1 MFKRSKWM
9 ILVSAMLV
17 LALAL
22 TGCGGEKKEEGDKAP
37 AGDAAGEK
45 KSITIA
51 GSTSVQ
57 PLSEELTKAFQEKN
71 PGVTINVQGGGSSQG
86 VKAASEGI
94 CEIGASSRN
103 LKETEKSLGL
113 TTHQLAIDGIA
124 VVVNPK
130 NTLSDLTAD
139 QVKKIF
145 SGEITNWKEVGGAD
159 GVINVVTREA
169 GSGTRGAFEEL
180 ALGEEVKIT
189 DKAITQASNGAV
201 RQTVAGDEKAIGYLS
216 LGYINEEVKGVK
228 YEGVEPTVEN
238 IKSGAYKVSRPFLY
252 LTKGE
257 AQGVAKDYID
267 FVLSPAGQE
276 IVAKDY
282 ITVK

>member
-9 ILVSAMLV
+9 ILLAAILV
-17 LALAL
+17 MALAL
-22 TGCGGEKKEEGDKAP
+22 TGCGEKKEEGEKAP
-37 AGDAAGEK
+37 AEQSAEK
-45 KSITIA
+45 QSITIA

-57 PLSEELTKAFQEKN
+57 PLSEELVKVFQEKN

-86 VKAASEGI
+86 VKAATEGI
-94 CEIGASSRN
+94 CEIGAASRN
-103 LKETEKSLGL
+103 LKDTEKGL
-113 TTHQLAIDGIA
+113 TTHQIAVDGIA

-130 NTLSDLTAD
+130 NALTELSAD

-145 SGEITNWKEVGGAD
+145 SGKITNWKEVGGAD
-159 GVINVVTREA
+159 GAINVVTREA
-169 GSGTRGAFEEL
+169 GSGTRGAFEEM

-216 LGYINEEVKGVK
+216 LGYVNEEVKGVK
-228 YEGVEPTVEN
+228 YEGTEPTVDN
-238 IKSGAYKVSRPFLY
+238 IKAGNYKISRPFLY

-257 AQGVAKDYID
+257 PQSVAKDYID
-267 FVLSPAGQE
+267 FVLSPEGQE
-276 IVAKDY
+276 IVAKEY

>member
-1 MFKRSKWM
+1 M
-9 ILVSAMLV
+9 IMVAAMLIMA
-17 LALAL
+17 LTLAL
-22 TGCGGEKKEEGDKAP
+22 TGCGGGEKKEEGNNTP
-37 AGDAAGEK
+37 DAQTAEK

-57 PLSEELTKAFQEKN
+57 PLSEELVKAFQDKN

-86 VKAASEGI
+86 VKAATEGI
-94 CEIGASSRN
+94 CEIGAASRN
-103 LKETEKSLGL
+103 LKDTEKGL
-113 TTHQLAIDGIA
+113 TTHQIAIDGIA

-130 NTLSDLTAD
+130 NALAELSAD

-169 GSGTRGAFEEL
+169 GSGTRGAFEEM

-216 LGYINEEVKGVK
+216 LGYMNEEVKGVK
-228 YEGVEPTVEN
+228 YDGVEPTVDN
-238 IKSGAYKVSRPFLY
+238 VKAGNYKVSRPFLY
-252 LTKGE
+252 LTKGDP
-257 AQGVAKDYID
+257 QGVAKDYVD
-267 FVLSPAGQE
+267 FVLSPEGQE

>member
-9 ILVSAMLV
+9 ILLAAILV
-17 LALAL
+17 MALAL
-22 TGCGGEKKEEGDKAP
+22 TGCGEKKEEGEKAP
-37 AGDAAGEK
+37 AEQSAEK
-45 KSITIA
+45 QSITIA

-57 PLSEELTKAFQEKN
+57 PLSEELVKVFQEKN

-86 VKAASEGI
+86 VKAATEGI
-94 CEIGASSRN
+94 CEIGAASRN
-103 LKETEKSLGL
+103 LKDTEKGL
-113 TTHQLAIDGIA
+113 TTHQIAVDGIA
-124 VVVNPK
+124 VVVSPK
-130 NTLSDLTAD
+130 NALTELSAD

-159 GVINVVTREA
+159 GAINVVTREA
-169 GSGTRGAFEEL
+169 GSGTRGAFEEM

-216 LGYINEEVKGVK
+216 LGYVNEEVKGVK
-228 YEGVEPTVEN
+228 YEGTEPTVDN
-238 IKSGAYKVSRPFLY
+238 IKAGNYKVSRPFLY

-257 AQGVAKDYID
+257 PQGVAKDYID
-267 FVLSPAGQE
+267 FVLSPEGQE
-276 IVAKDY
+276 IVAKEY

>member
-1 MFKRSKWM
+1 LFKRSKWM
-9 ILVSAMLV
+9 ILLAAILV
-17 LALAL
+17 MALAL
-22 TGCGGEKKEEGDKAP
+22 TGCGEKKEEGEKAP
-37 AGDAAGEK
+37 AEQSAEK
-45 KSITIA
+45 QSITIA

-57 PLSEELTKAFQEKN
+57 PLSEELVKVFQEKN

-86 VKAASEGI
+86 VKAATEGI
-94 CEIGASSRN
+94 CEIGAASRN
-103 LKETEKSLGL
+103 LKDTEKGL
-113 TTHQLAIDGIA
+113 TTHQIAVDGIA
-124 VVVNPK
+124 VVVSPK
-130 NTLSDLTAD
+130 NALTELSAD

-159 GVINVVTREA
+159 GAINVVTREA
-169 GSGTRGAFEEL
+169 GSGTRGAFEEM

-216 LGYINEEVKGVK
+216 LGYVNEEVKGVK
-228 YEGVEPTVEN
+228 YEGTEPTVDN
-238 IKSGAYKVSRPFLY
+238 IKAGNYKVSRPFLY

-257 AQGVAKDYID
+257 PQGVAKDYID
-267 FVLSPAGQE
+267 FVLSPEGQE
-276 IVAKDY
+276 IVAKEY